1 MSTDPGPVFKAGMQE
16 LVSQIRPERA
26 LLLYPRADQE
36 LAVWEAHGVDPGQ
49 VFTSAPVSLSL
60 FRRVYESGEPLLSA
74 NAQQEPGLEDIS
86 SLMLSEIR
94 SVLCVPIFGQG
105 RVRGLLYA
113 DRRIDLRPFSGTDL
127 VRLTNLARDLERRLG
142 GVALIPKPRPGQALE
157 AARAR
162 PQLRLDLR
170 ARTLI
175 LRSLATL
182 LGAGVNLSRGLHLL
196 AEQGETPPLKSV
208 CQALEA
214 DVARGFPLYEA
225 MRRAGPFSQLQV
237 QLVRVAEETGGL
249 VEVLRQLAA
258 YEERTREVVMRVRSS
273 LTYPVCLFLVCMAML
288 ILVPPFLLKG
298 QLELLRGA
306 GEEPPAIT
314 LALVTVAGLLGSLP
328 GLLALA
334 ALATLAWWSLRR
346 LYRSRS
352 GRLWLFRWI
361 LSLPRIGPAMR
372 LFATARF
379 ARALA
384 LQLQVGLSVLDAVP
398 AAGVIA
404 SNPVLERALPEVRE
418 SLEAGVSLTE
428 SLRQSGFFPTPF
440 LSLLTAGEES
450 GKLPAT
456 LQWVARLYELELES
470 ELEMAC
476 AALEPLMMMG
486 MGLAAGL
493 ICLATMLPLVKLI
506 QTL

>member
-1 MSTDPGPVFKAGMQE
+1 
-16 LVSQIRPERA
+16 
-26 LLLYPRADQE
+26 
-36 LAVWEAHGVDPGQ
+36 
-49 VFTSAPVSLSL
+49 
-60 FRRVYESGEPLLSA
+60 
-74 NAQQEPGLEDIS
+74 
-86 SLMLSEIR
+86 
-94 SVLCVPIFGQG
+94 
-105 RVRGLLYA
+105 
-113 DRRIDLRPFSGTDL
+113 
-127 VRLTNLARDLERRLG
+127 
-142 GVALIPKPRPGQALE
+142 
-157 AARAR
+157 
-162 PQLRLDLR
+162 LDLR
-170 ARTLI
+170 SRTLI

-196 AEQGETPPLKSV
+196 TGQGETRQLQEV
-208 CQALEA
+208 CRALEG

-225 MRRAGPFSQLQV
+225 MRRAGPFSQLQI

-273 LTYPVCLFLVCMAML
+273 LTYPVCLFLVCIAML

-314 LALVTVAGLLGSLP
+314 LLLVTVAGFLGSLP
-328 GLLALA
+328 GLLALGA
-334 ALATLAWWSLRR
+334 GLTLAWWSFRQI
-346 LYRSRS
+346 YRSPA
-352 GRLWLFRWI
+352 GRLWLFRRI

-404 SNPVLERALPEVRE
+404 SNPVLERSLPEVRQ
-418 SLEAGVSLTE
+418 SLEEGVSLTE
-428 SLRQSGFFPTPF
+428 SLRQSGFFPQPF

-456 LQWVARLYELELES
+456 LGWVARLYELELES